1 MILKTIIKFK
11 NILLILSI
19 IFSASIFSEDC
30 GTTIDP
36 EDTVKSLKGA
46 WLFQKGDNPE
56 WRDLVYFDSGWMRKS
71 FPERAKDKTAKV
83 IGYHWYRCH
92 ILLPDKAEGYSS
104 LAINLGKLR
113 DADEVYFNGTLIGST
128 GKFSPLSPDTDKYRI
143 YSIPDSIIKE
153 GDNVIAVRLF
163 SSTNYL
169 GISMVP
175 EIGPEL
181 KVMERYAKSQLF
193 MVISGA
199 VFIVMGLFFIVGSFV
214 RSNNKSNLFFSIF
227 SILLGYYTLL
237 RTNYR
242 YIFFDD
248 FATSYQ
254 VELIVLLTMPIVFLL
269 FFTEFMNI
277 KRNKYNYI
285 YDTFMLLFIAYII
298 FTPKTVDKWIF
309 VIDLNAKLLIVPSLY
324 ILYKVKVLF
333 KENKRRLRYILLG
346 FIGLAPTVLIDS
358 LRALDVINYP
368 QVVHFGFIVFLI
380 SISIQLSEEMVENY
394 KNYIKQE
401 SDLMNME
408 KMKTRFLFNISSE
421 FKTYLDNARI
431 LCRELMVEELNE
443 REISERLIKL
453 ESLSGL
459 TKSIIDDAIRLH
471 SIESGSYEIYTERFS
486 LREII
491 SETLNMIEVRHNQK
505 RENIN
510 LQFLT
515 GDLEI
520 QHNKELIFLIIYHTL
535 ENIYLYT
542 PNDIDVYII
551 IDVLGKNFQLTFKD
565 LGPGIPVAD
574 QSNITQKFVRG
585 SKLAI
590 KNVHGTGIGL
600 TLIKA
605 ISENLGGSFKLI
617 SSEDAGTTIEVVLPI
632 FY

>member
-1 MILKTIIKFK
+1 MKT
-11 NILLILSI
+11 LINQNRIYLFI
-19 IFSASIFSEDC
+19 IFLFFSISVFSEDC

-36 EDTVKSLKGA
+36 IDSVKSLKGG

-56 WRDLVYFDSGWMRKS
+56 WKDLVYFDSGWMRKS
-71 FPERAKDKTAKV
+71 FPERAKDKTAKI

-92 ILLPDKAEGYSS
+92 VILPENQEGYTSM
-104 LAINLGKLR
+104 AINLGKLR
-113 DADEVYFNGTLIGST
+113 DADEVYFNGILIGST
-128 GKFSPLSPDTDKYRI
+128 GKFSPLSPDTDKYRT

-193 MVISGA
+193 MVITGA
-199 VFIVMGLFFIVGSFV
+199 VFIVMGLFFVVGSIV
-214 RSNNKSNLFFSIF
+214 RSNNKSNLYFSIF

-242 YIFFDD
+242 YIFFDE

-254 VELIVLLTMPIVFLL
+254 VELVVLCAMPIVFLN
-269 FFTEFMNI
+269 FFTDFMNI

-285 YDTFMLLFIAYII
+285 YDIFMLLFITYII
-298 FTPKTVDKWIF
+298 FSPKTVEKWIL
-309 VIDLNAKLLIVPSLY
+309 VIDLNAKLLIVPAIY
-324 ILYKVKVLF
+324 IIYKVKVLF
-333 KENKRRLRYILLG
+333 KENKRRLRYILIG
-346 FIGLAPTVLIDS
+346 FIGLAPTVFIDS
-358 LRALDVINYP
+358 LRALDVINFP
-368 QVVHFGFIVFLI
+368 QTVHFGFIVFLI

-401 SDLMNME
+401 SDLLNME

-431 LCRELMVEELNE
+431 LCRELMVEQLNE
-443 REISERLIKL
+443 KEISERLIKL

-471 SIESGSYEIYTERFS
+471 SVESGSYEIYTERFS

-491 SETLNMIEVRHNQK
+491 SETLNMIETRHNQK
-505 RENIN
+505 REKIN

-520 QHNKELIFLIIYHTL
+520 QHNKELIFLIIYHNL

-542 PNDIDVYII
+542 PIDTDVFILV
-551 IDVLGKNFQLTFKD
+551 DVLGKNFQITFKD
-565 LGPGIPVAD
+565 LGSGIPTED
-574 QSNITQKFVRG
+574 QLNITQKFVRG

-590 KNVHGTGIGL
+590 KNVHGTGIGI

-605 ISENLGGSFKLI
+605 ISESLGGSFKLF
-617 SSEDAGTTIEVVLPI
+617 SSTESGTTIEVVLPI

>member
-1 MILKTIIKFK
+1 
-11 NILLILSI
+11 
-19 IFSASIFSEDC
+19 
-30 GTTIDP
+30 
-36 EDTVKSLKGA
+36 
-46 WLFQKGDNPE
+46 
-56 WRDLVYFDSGWMRKS
+56 MRKS
-71 FPERAKDKTAKV
+71 FPERAKDKTAKI

-92 ILLPDKAEGYSS
+92 VIFPEKQEGYSS
-104 LAINLGKLR
+104 IAINLGKLR
-113 DADEVYFNGTLIGST
+113 DADEVYFNGILIGST
-128 GKFSPLSPDTDKYRI
+128 GKFSPLSPDTDKYRT

-193 MVISGA
+193 MVITGA
-199 VFIVMGLFFIVGSFV
+199 VFIVMGLFFVVGSIV
-214 RSNNKSNLFFSIF
+214 RSNNKGNLYFSIF

-248 FATSYQ
+248 FSTSYQ
-254 VELIVLLTMPIVFLL
+254 VELIVLCTMPIVFLN
-269 FFTEFMNI
+269 FFTDFMNI
-277 KRNKYNYI
+277 KRNKYNYV
-285 YDTFMLLFIAYII
+285 YDIFMLLFITYII
-298 FTPKTVDKWIF
+298 FSPKTVEKWIL
-309 VIDLNAKLLIVPSLY
+309 VIDLNAKLLIVPAIY
-324 ILYKVKVLF
+324 IIYKVKVLF
-333 KENKRRLRYILLG
+333 KENKRRLRYILIG
-346 FIGLAPTVLIDS
+346 FIGLAPTVFIDS
-358 LRALDVINYP
+358 LRALDVINFP
-368 QVVHFGFIVFLI
+368 QTVHFGFIVFLI

-401 SDLMNME
+401 SDLLNME

-431 LCRELMVEELNE
+431 LCRELMVEQLNE
-443 REISERLIKL
+443 KEISERLIKL

-459 TKSIIDDAIRLH
+459 TKSIIDDAVRLH
-471 SIESGSYEIYTERFS
+471 SVESGSYEIYTERFS

-491 SETLNMIEVRHNQK
+491 SETLNMIETRHNQK
-505 RENIN
+505 REKIN

-520 QHNKELIFLIIYHTL
+520 QHNKELIFLIIYHNL

-542 PNDIDVYII
+542 PIDTDVFILV
-551 IDVLGKNFQLTFKD
+551 DVLGKNFQITFKD
-565 LGPGIPVAD
+565 LGSGIPLED
-574 QSNITQKFVRG
+574 QLNITQKFVRG

-590 KNVHGTGIGL
+590 KNVHGTGIGI

-605 ISENLGGSFKLI
+605 ISESLGGSFKLF
-617 SSEDAGTTIEVVLPI
+617 SSTESGTTIEVVLPI

>member
-1 MILKTIIKFK
+1 LKT
-11 NILLILSI
+11 LINLNRIYLFI
-19 IFSASIFSEDC
+19 IFLFFSISVFSEDC

-36 EDTVKSLKGA
+36 EDNVKSLKGA

-56 WRDLVYFDSGWMRKS
+56 WKDLVYFDSGWMRKS
-71 FPERAKDKTAKV
+71 FPERAKDKTAKI

-92 ILLPDKAEGYSS
+92 VIFPEKQEGYSS
-104 LAINLGKLR
+104 IAINLGKLR
-113 DADEVYFNGTLIGST
+113 DADEVYFNGILIGST
-128 GKFSPLSPDTDKYRI
+128 GKFSPLSPDTDKYRT

-193 MVISGA
+193 MVITGA
-199 VFIVMGLFFIVGSFV
+199 VFIVMGLFFVVGSIV
-214 RSNNKSNLFFSIF
+214 RSNNKGNLYFSIF
-227 SILLGYYTLL
+227 SMLLGYYTLL

-248 FATSYQ
+248 FSTSYQ
-254 VELIVLLTMPIVFLL
+254 VELIVLCTMPIVFLN
-269 FFTEFMNI
+269 FFTDFMNI
-277 KRNKYNYI
+277 KRNKYNYV
-285 YDTFMLLFIAYII
+285 YDIFMLLFITYII
-298 FTPKTVDKWIF
+298 FSPKTVEKWIL
-309 VIDLNAKLLIVPSLY
+309 VIDLNAKLLIVPAIY
-324 ILYKVKVLF
+324 IIYKVKVLF
-333 KENKRRLRYILLG
+333 KENKRRLRYILIG
-346 FIGLAPTVLIDS
+346 FIGLAPTVFIDS
-358 LRALDVINYP
+358 LRALDVINFP
-368 QVVHFGFIVFLI
+368 QTVHFGFIVFLI

-401 SDLMNME
+401 SDLLNME

-431 LCRELMVEELNE
+431 LCRELMVEQLNE
-443 REISERLIKL
+443 KEISERLIKL

-459 TKSIIDDAIRLH
+459 TKSIIDDAVRLH
-471 SIESGSYEIYTERFS
+471 SVESGSYEIYTERFS

-491 SETLNMIEVRHNQK
+491 SETLNMIETRHNQK
-505 RENIN
+505 REKIN

-520 QHNKELIFLIIYHTL
+520 QHNKELIFLIIYHNL

-542 PNDIDVYII
+542 PIDTDVFILV
-551 IDVLGKNFQLTFKD
+551 DVLGKNFQITFKD
-565 LGPGIPVAD
+565 LGSGIPLED
-574 QSNITQKFVRG
+574 QLNITQKFVRG

-590 KNVHGTGIGL
+590 KNVHGTGIGI

-605 ISENLGGSFKLI
+605 ISESLGGSFKLF
-617 SSEDAGTTIEVVLPI
+617 SSTESGTTIEVVLPI

>member
-11 NILLILSI
+11 NILLVLSI
-19 IFSASIFSEDC
+19 IFSTSIISEDC

-36 EDTVKSLKGA
+36 EDTVTSLKGA

-92 ILLPDKAEGYSS
+92 IILSDKAEGYSS

-113 DADEVYFNGTLIGST
+113 DADEVYFNGILIGST

-193 MVISGA
+193 MIISGA

-214 RSNNKSNLFFSIF
+214 RSNNRSNLFFSIF

-324 ILYKVKVLF
+324 ILYKVKILF

-443 REISERLIKL
+443 REISEKLIKL

-605 ISENLGGSFKLI
+605 ISENLGGNFKLI
-617 SSEDAGTTIEVVLPI
+617 SSEDAGTTIEVLLPI